1 MKLCVGFLFVS
12 MLLAF
17 NCHAG
22 ETWYTDLN
30 QFACMTRGDLRELL
44 KYLDQNDSG
53 AFWKKMETNR
63 CFAIGGCM
71 EVHVMQRYEHENVVK
86 IRKRGETREMWAP
99 SYSITNMRPQCEQ
112 EWKKSRQE

>member
-1 MKLCVGFLFVS
+1 MKLYVGFLFVS

-30 QFACMTRGDLRELL
+30 QFACITRGDLRELL
-44 KYLDQNDSG
+44 KYLDQNDSE

-71 EVHVMQRYEHENVVK
+71 EVHVIQRYEHENVVK
-86 IRKRGETREMWAP
+86 IRKRGETREMWTP
-99 SYSITNMRPQCEQ
+99 SYSITNTRLQCEQ